1 MKIYLVRHGQS
12 VGNVKNL
19 WYGSTDLPLTD
30 LGREQ
35 ARQAG
40 EKLRGTAF
48 SACYTSP
55 LSRARDTA
63 ALVMAGRQEP
73 TVIVPDLRE
82 QHMGLL
88 EPKSVPQIRTEDPDF
103 FSALMADWVH
113 ICPPEGEPY
122 DTGLAP
128 RVARVLDGLTAKG
141 EDCLVV
147 AHNGPLVFAL
157 AHLLGLPM
165 EAAGRFYLKQ
175 GCFSMVEI
183 DREHIYNPAHALL
196 RYYKV

>member
-1 MKIYLVRHGQS
+1 
-12 VGNVKNL
+12 
-19 WYGSTDLPLTD
+19 
-30 LGREQ
+30 
-35 ARQAG
+35 
-40 EKLRGTAF
+40 
-48 SACYTSP
+48 
-55 LSRARDTA
+55 
-63 ALVMAGRQEP
+63 
-73 TVIVPDLRE
+73 
-82 QHMGLL
+82 MGLL

-103 FSALMADWVH
+103 FSALMADWIH

-157 AHLLGLPM
+157 THLLGLPM

-196 RYYKV
+196 RYYNV